1 MCFGSVI
8 SFTRPLLNM
17 YSFYT
22 ECIIGGKIYTYC
34 VDYIAEGKI
43 YAVCRVWQVV
53 VIIPVFILNIFMN
66 RCFWKESL

>member
-8 SFTRPLLNM
+8 FYMWPLLNM

-53 VIIPVFILNIFMN
+53 VIVIVILNIFMN